1 MQKVVKS
8 FCIVFG
14 LALCQP
20 SFAGIELPYPSG
32 VERLMREQ
40 TENATLRIPVSPWS
54 QNSKIQ
60 HEKRSGTATITTLQM
75 RATAIT
81 PQQVAT
87 PIRKAMLDADFKIVL
102 DCFSTEC
109 GGFDYRINTPIQS
122 PPKMYINLRNFVS
135 ITGINGSDKIINVL
149 ISRIGERVYIQE
161 RRIDPATD
169 APAETTMMVPLH
181 SSTSVQNIATTFPM
195 LVRYHWKG
203 WILIVGPQHWAKVR
217 FPFCL
222 NWQITCAK
230 IRNRKLF
237 WSGTAMQLVG

>member
-1 MQKVVKS
+1 MTPIMHKVVKS

-20 SFAGIELPYPSG
+20 AFAGIELPYPSG

-87 PIRKAMLDADFKIVL
+87 PIRQAMLDADFKIVL

-135 ITGINGSDKIINVL
+135 ITGINGSDKNRPGNRYT
-149 ISRIGERVYIQE
+149 SRNDNDG
-161 RRIDPATD
+161 PPT
-169 APAETTMMVPLH
+169 LF
-181 SSTSVQNIATTFPM
+181 NI
-195 LVRYHWKG
+195 
-203 WILIVGPQHWAKVR
+203 
-217 FPFCL
+217 
-222 NWQITCAK
+222 CAK
-230 IRNRKLF
+230 YRNHIRNCWYDIIGR
-237 WSGTAMQLVG
+237 VGF